1 MAAAAT
7 VPIASD
13 TGWFGHPR
21 GLSTLFFTEL
31 WERFSYYGMRGFL
44 FLYMTKALGFT
55 DSHAGAVY
63 GNYVGSVWL
72 AAIFGGIIADRWLGQ
87 YRSVLIGGAII
98 ALGHFTLAF
107 HPLPF
112 FHAGLWLIVIGTGL
126 LKPNASTL
134 VGSLYEP
141 GDGRRDAGFS
151 IFFMGINVGAVVGP
165 IVAGKIAEGIDWH
178 LGFACAGVGMTLGL
192 VQYVVGR
199 KHLQPAIARL
209 AGPDRPAALPPS
221 PQQAIGPRLLGLV
234 IRLWQWLR
242 SFTREEWKRIAA
254 VFVFFVFASLF
265 WGAYEQAGSTLTL
278 FADRYVHL
286 ELLGIKLYA
295 SWFVAIQGAFVILL
309 SPIFAW
315 LWVKLGPRQPSS
327 PAKFA
332 LALMFVGL
340 AFVLLMPA
348 GAAAQ
353 GGLKVSPLWLVGAYF
368 IEELGEVCLYPVGLS
383 VVTKLAPAQIVG
395 LMMGVFFLSNALGNK
410 LAGWSAGFIST
421 TPLPT
426 LFGATAAVTLGA
438 ALVLVVLIKPVRNL
452 MGGVR

>member
-87 YRSVLIGGAII
+87 YRSVLIGGVII

-107 HPLPF
+107 HALPF

-254 VFVFFVFASLF
+254 VFVFFVFA
-265 WGAYEQAGSTLTL
+265 
-278 FADRYVHL
+278 
-286 ELLGIKLYA
+286 
-295 SWFVAIQGAFVILL
+295 
-309 SPIFAW
+309 W

-438 ALVLVVLIKPVRNL
+438 ALVLLLLIKPVRNL